1 MSINSHLFFY
11 IFFKYFY
18 NIIYEYFVIFTYM
31 DEIINQQFD
40 NFQKELEIKQRNLK
54 YQTHIE
60 INDDFYKL
68 IDNISGSEL
77 SDENN
82 RRNKNTNNK

>member
-1 MSINSHLFFY
+1 
-11 IFFKYFY
+11 
-18 NIIYEYFVIFTYM
+18 M

-54 YQTHIE
+54 YPTHIE

>member
-1 MSINSHLFFY
+1 MSF
-11 IFFKYFY
+11 FFKYFY

>member
-1 MSINSHLFFY
+1 
-11 IFFKYFY
+11 
-18 NIIYEYFVIFTYM
+18 M

-68 IDNISGSEL
+68 KNKITGSEL

-82 RRNKNTNNK
+82 RRKKNTNNK

>member
-1 MSINSHLFFY
+1 
-11 IFFKYFY
+11 
-18 NIIYEYFVIFTYM
+18 M

>member
-1 MSINSHLFFY
+1 
-11 IFFKYFY
+11 
-18 NIIYEYFVIFTYM
+18 M

-82 RRNKNTNNK
+82 RRNNNTNNK

>member
-1 MSINSHLFFY
+1 
-11 IFFKYFY
+11 
-18 NIIYEYFVIFTYM
+18 M

-60 INDDFYKL
+60 INDDYYKL

>member
-1 MSINSHLFFY
+1 
-11 IFFKYFY
+11 
-18 NIIYEYFVIFTYM
+18 M

-40 NFQKELEIKQRNLK
+40 NFQKELEIKQINLK

>member
-1 MSINSHLFFY
+1 
-11 IFFKYFY
+11 
-18 NIIYEYFVIFTYM
+18 M

-68 IDNISGSEL
+68 IENISGSEL